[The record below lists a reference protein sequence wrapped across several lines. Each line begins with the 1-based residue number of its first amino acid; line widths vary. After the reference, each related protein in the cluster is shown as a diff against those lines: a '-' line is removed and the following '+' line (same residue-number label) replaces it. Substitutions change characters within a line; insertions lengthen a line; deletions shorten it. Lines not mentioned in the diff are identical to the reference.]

1 MSTGEFDLIGRYF
14 SIQKGNQHFVDF
26 SIGDDCAITH
36 IPEGYQL
43 AITTDTMVEGTHFLS
58 SIYPQDL
65 AYKAIATNLSDL
77 AAMGAKP
84 AWISLALTLPEVNE
98 NWLNQFSQSLFD
110 TLNQY
115 DVTLI
120 GGDTTKG
127 PLSVTIT
134 AQGFVPKGK
143 ALFRHNA
150 KVGDLI
156 YVSGTLGDSAAGL
169 NWILQG
175 KSAVDFDTEFLVK
188 RHFHPT
194 PRVELGQALVNVA
207 HSCIDI
213 SDGLVADL
221 GHILTRSQCSAEI
234 DLSFLPLSTS
244 LKKTYSL
251 EKAEAFALSGGEDY
265 ELCFTIPANKKSEI
279 EKLSQSLKVPCTC
292 IGKIVPQNNNQI
304 TFLKDG
310 RVINYQAPSGFDHFK
325 DK

>member
-58 SIYPQDL
+58 SISPKDL

-84 AWISLALTLPEVNE
+84 AWVSLALTLPKVDE
-98 NWLNQFSQSLFD
+98 NWLSHFSQSLFD

-127 PLSVTIT
+127 PLSITIT

-169 NWILQG
+169 NWTYKVKVRSIL
-175 KSAVDFDTEFLVK
+175 
-188 RHFHPT
+188 
-194 PRVELGQALVNVA
+194 
-207 HSCIDI
+207 
-213 SDGLVADL
+213 
-221 GHILTRSQCSAEI
+221 ILN
-234 DLSFLPLSTS
+234 F
-244 LKKTYSL
+244 
-251 EKAEAFALSGGEDY
+251 
-265 ELCFTIPANKKSEI
+265 
-279 EKLSQSLKVPCTC
+279 
-292 IGKIVPQNNNQI
+292 
-304 TFLKDG
+304 
-310 RVINYQAPSGFDHFK
+310 
-325 DK
+325 

>member
-14 SIQKGNQHFVDF
+14 SIQKSNQRFVDF
-26 SIGDDCAITH
+26 GIGDDCAITH

-58 SIYPQDL
+58 SISPQDL

-84 AWISLALTLPEVNE
+84 AWVSLALTLPEVNE
-98 NWLNQFSQSLFD
+98 NWLSQFSQSLFD

-143 ALFRHNA
+143 ALFRHNT

-156 YVSGTLGDSAAGL
+156 YVSGTLGDSATGL

-175 KSAVDFDTEFLVK
+175 KSAVDFDTEFLV
-188 RHFHPT
+188 
-194 PRVELGQALVNVA
+194 
-207 HSCIDI
+207 
-213 SDGLVADL
+213 
-221 GHILTRSQCSAEI
+221 
-234 DLSFLPLSTS
+234 
-244 LKKTYSL
+244 
-251 EKAEAFALSGGEDY
+251 
-265 ELCFTIPANKKSEI
+265 
-279 EKLSQSLKVPCTC
+279 
-292 IGKIVPQNNNQI
+292 
-304 TFLKDG
+304 
-310 RVINYQAPSGFDHFK
+310 
-325 DK
+325 

>member
-58 SIYPQDL
+58 SISPQDL

-84 AWISLALTLPEVNE
+84 AWISLALTLPEVDE
-98 NWLNQFSQSLFD
+98 NWLSHFSQSLFD
-110 TLNQY
+110 ILNQY

-127 PLSVTIT
+127 PLSITIT

-156 YVSGTLGDSAAGL
+156 YVSGTLGDSAASL

-175 KSAVDFDTEFLVK
+175 KSAVDFDT
-188 RHFHPT
+188 
-194 PRVELGQALVNVA
+194 
-207 HSCIDI
+207 
-213 SDGLVADL
+213 
-221 GHILTRSQCSAEI
+221 
-234 DLSFLPLSTS
+234 
-244 LKKTYSL
+244 
-251 EKAEAFALSGGEDY
+251 
-265 ELCFTIPANKKSEI
+265 
-279 EKLSQSLKVPCTC
+279 
-292 IGKIVPQNNNQI
+292 
-304 TFLKDG
+304 
-310 RVINYQAPSGFDHFK
+310 
-325 DK
+325 